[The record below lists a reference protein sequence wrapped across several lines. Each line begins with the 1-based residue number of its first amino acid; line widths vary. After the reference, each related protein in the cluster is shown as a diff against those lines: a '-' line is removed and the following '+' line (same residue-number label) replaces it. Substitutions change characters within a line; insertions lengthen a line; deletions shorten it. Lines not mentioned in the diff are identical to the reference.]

1 MSDIHHLTT
10 NILLVE
16 FCETS
21 SGSLCGE
28 MAEDAT
34 FFCFAGHF
42 TLRSR
47 VPSGSMEK
55 CFAAGA
61 IVTERDGDL
70 SGAKESAST
79 QHRHFPEGRGTHPAR
94 SAGHYGQPGQQTA
107 VHPPEHLDRLVRK
120 TKDNPQTADQ
130 DLTIVA
136 ELVIGI
142 GTAELI
148 DSRTENS
155 GSREK
160 SLPRDPSFVRR
171 RGQECQ
177 HEKLEHGPLL
187 RLALLFF
194 KLMTLAVIGA
204 RVRLRCISWIL

>member
-16 FCETS
+16 FTADKL
-21 SGSLCGE
+21 GIPVRE
-28 MAEDAT
+28 MAEDE
-34 FFCFAGHF
+34 HLIL
-42 TLRSR
+42 LRRPYASK
-47 VPSGSMEK
+47 PSAQWQHGK
-55 CFAAGA
+55 AFFAALV

-70 SGAKESAST
+70 SGAKSPHLHSIAIFRKDGVPT
-79 QHRHFPEGRGTHPAR
+79 QHVRLGTMAAWP
-94 SAGHYGQPGQQTA
+94 S
-107 VHPPEHLDRLVRK
+107 RLRYTLRNISIASYAK
-120 TKDNPQTADQ
+120 TKGTPQTADQ

-148 DSRTENS
+148 DSRTEQRQS
-155 GSREK
+155 GK
-160 SLPRDPSFVRR
+160 SLPCDPSFVRR

-177 HEKLEHGPLL
+177 HEKLEHGRVL
-187 RLALLFF
+187 RLALLNF